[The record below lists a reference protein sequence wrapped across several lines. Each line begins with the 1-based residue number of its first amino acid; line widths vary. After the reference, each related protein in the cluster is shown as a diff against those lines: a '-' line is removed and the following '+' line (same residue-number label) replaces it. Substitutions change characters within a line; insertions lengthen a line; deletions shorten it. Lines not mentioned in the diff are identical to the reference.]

1 MFSLQDTLAEER
13 GRSRKE
19 ESGEG
24 MRIGKGRE
32 VGGGYRGEV
41 GMGRSGNG
49 KKRERIGSG
58 KVRGGGVD
66 RSQKEKCNFA

>member
-1 MFSLQDTLAEER
+1 M
-13 GRSRKE
+13 G
-19 ESGEG
+19 
-24 MRIGKGRE
+24 IGKGRE
-32 VGGGYRGEV
+32 VGGGSRGEV

-58 KVRGGGVD
+58 KVRGGVER